1 VVKGKKKFHPK
12 QKICSSK
19 LGILYK
25 KPSPLPFLQLCIP
38 QFENDFSFLTTKKK
52 FLFSVLFIL
61 NKKGKTK
68 KILANY
74 CISLDD
80 LIFWVNPVFLI
91 TFLNDNF

>member
-1 VVKGKKKFHPK
+1 MFIKAWDSL
-12 QKICSSK
+12 QKTI
-19 LGILYK
+19 
-25 KPSPLPFLQLCIP
+25 PLPFLQLCIP
-38 QFENDFSFLTTKKK
+38 QFENDFKFFNNKKK
-52 FLFSVLFIL
+52 ILFSVLFIL